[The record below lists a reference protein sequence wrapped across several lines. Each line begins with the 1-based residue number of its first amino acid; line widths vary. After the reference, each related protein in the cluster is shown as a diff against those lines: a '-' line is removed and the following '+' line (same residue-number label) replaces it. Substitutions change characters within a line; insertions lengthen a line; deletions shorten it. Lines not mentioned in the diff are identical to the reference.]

1 MSNLNKLHESMEKG
15 KLKFGQ
21 IEELKKLF
29 QSAINDGRMSSR
41 KLAQIQIFY
50 YESELSE
57 KDFTI
62 LKGDVFKEVVE
73 AAIADHMITEQEES
87 KILRVAEHLGV
98 SPEWKEWAHR
108 QIQKYTQADKTS
120 TQ

>member
-1 MSNLNKLHESMEKG
+1 MSDLNKLHESLEKG

-21 IEELKKLF
+21 IEELKNLF
-29 QSAINDGRMSSR
+29 QSAINDGGMSSR

-73 AAIADHMITEQEES
+73 AAIADHIITEQEEA

-98 SPEWKEWAHR
+98 SLEWKEWASQ
-108 QIQKYTQADKTS
+108 QIKRYSQT
-120 TQ
+120 